1 MAYKFNPFS
10 GTLDYY
16 QPANPSDV
24 TGIAPTDI
32 NAITRWADVNGTQ
45 IKNSPNTYV
54 QDSGAIEA
62 QAFITKAKITG
73 DIAIHADEVWIA
85 PALELTLTGSVVI
98 DPDGEIVIV
107 E

>member
-24 TGIAPTDI
+24 TGIPPTDV
-32 NAITRWADVNGTQ
+32 NAIARWNNTDGTE

-62 QAFITKAKITG
+62 QLFITKQDITG
-73 DIAIHADEVWIA
+73 AVSIGQDESAVA
-85 PALELTLTGSVVI
+85 PALNITLTGSI
-98 DPDGEIVIV
+98 DLSGGGSLTIVS
-107 E
+107 